1 MTANPPPLHPHDVG
15 LPTSV
20 IRKRKRFRR
29 IAYLMLAVAV
39 LTAAP
44 GWYLYGVSIW
54 GTFHIGQF
62 TTLHAIIAYS
72 LLIISTIMLVLGL
85 WYLLLA
91 QVRRLAHIV
100 EDAEESSKTHNCLN
114 CGWPHDYPD
123 RFCRHCGKP
132 LAAIPRPDES
142 ATKIKL

>member
-1 MTANPPPLHPHDVG
+1 MTANTPPLHPHDVG
-15 LPTSV
+15 LPASV
-20 IRKRKRFRR
+20 VRKRKHFRR
-29 IAYLMLAVAV
+29 IGYVMLALAV

-54 GTFHIGQF
+54 GTFHIGRF
-62 TTLHAIIAYS
+62 TTIQAIVAYS
-72 LLIISTIMLVLGL
+72 LLIVSSITLVLGL

-100 EDAEESSKTHNCLN
+100 EDTQEASKTHNCPN

-132 LAAIPRPDES
+132 LATRPNDGISE
-142 ATKIKL
+142 